1 MPKVSIIIPAYN
13 AERVLARCLDSVLA
27 QTFTDFELL
36 VMDDGSKDGTAAL
49 CDAYA
54 AKDARVRVVHK
65 QNSGVSDTRNQAL
78 ISSFWMRTTGLPRR
92 QPRFL
97 YMPRRRTGRTL

>member
-1 MPKVSIIIPAYN
+1 MPKVSVIIPAYN
-13 AERVLARCLDSVLA
+13 AEKVLARCLDSVLA

-54 AKDARVRVVHK
+54 ANDARVRVVHK
-65 QNSGVSDTRNQAL
+65 LYSGVSDTRNQAL
-78 ISSFWMRTTGLPRR
+78 NLAT
-92 QPRFL
+92 
-97 YMPRRRTGRTL
+97 

>member
-1 MPKVSIIIPAYN
+1 MPKVSVIIPAYN
-13 AERVLARCLDSVLA
+13 AEKVLARCIDSVLA

-78 ISSFWMRTTGLPRR
+78 NLATGE
-92 QPRFL
+92 
-97 YMPRRRTGRTL
+97 